1 MDVFTWLTIGIGSGL
16 YFLFLWALKKLG
28 KKIIALTWIPWRA
41 IYLTI
46 IWAIND
52 DSKTRNESVQA
63 AYGSIFYVVCFLI
76 SIHYTFPFFAKEN
89 NGYCATSLAWLI
101 STVIFGAA
109 FTLTWFALTTD
120 DPNWALGIG
129 SIGLILNALHL
140 YFFHHPTQPHQLLDP
155 KHITWLS
162 IVFCTLTAFAVLLTI
177 ALLSDF
183 GLHKLSGILYNF
195 PLLAIV
201 TVASLGCKDI
211 KHKMHSLY
219 DFIYILLHNVFIGN
233 VFLGWYWYF
242 TTLPSWSAVVN
253 IMVSAGITLAIAAI
267 MFLYVFRIGLKTN
280 SRQDTQKS
288 SSKQSTTLTTSMP
301 YGRVRDLSSYRY
313 RPQDTIVR
321 F

>member
-1 MDVFTWLTIGIGSGL
+1 MDVFTWLTIAVGSAL
-16 YFLFLWALKKLG
+16 YFGFLWALKKVG
-28 KKIIALTWIPWRA
+28 KKIIALTWVPWRA

-52 DSKTRNESVQA
+52 DSNTRNESVQA
-63 AYGSIFYVVCFLI
+63 AYGSVFYVVCFLI
-76 SIHYTFPFFAKEN
+76 GIHYTFPFFAKEN

-101 STVIFGAA
+101 STCVFGLA
-109 FTLTWFALTTD
+109 FVLTWFALSTN

-140 YFFHHPTQPHQLLDP
+140 YFFHHPTQAHELLDP
-155 KHITWLS
+155 KHITWVS

-195 PLLAIV
+195 PLLVIV

-211 KHKMHSLY
+211 KNKLHSLY

-242 TTLPSWSAVVN
+242 TTLPSWSAVTN
-253 IMVSAGITLAIAAI
+253 ILVSGAIALVITAI
-267 MFLYVFRIGLKTN
+267 MFLFVFRIGLKTK
-280 SRQDTQKS
+280 SRQHTQKTS
-288 SSKQSTTLTTSMP
+288 SNQTTGFGTSMP
-301 YGRVRDLSSYRY
+301 YRAIRNMPSDRY
-313 RPQDTIVR
+313 RPENTIVR